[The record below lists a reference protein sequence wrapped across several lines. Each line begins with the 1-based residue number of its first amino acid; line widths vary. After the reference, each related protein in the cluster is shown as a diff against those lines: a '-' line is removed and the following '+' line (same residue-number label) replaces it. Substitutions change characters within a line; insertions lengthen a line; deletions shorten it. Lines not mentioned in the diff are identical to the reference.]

1 MTSYKRNE
9 KNHDAAD
16 AVDIDELE
24 EMVDSEK
31 QDDLGR
37 TGASMSSSTNGKLQL
52 EVKRYRCPTPTL
64 GQQEIKTQ
72 ASLLSGQY
80 YKGHDYQLAQGTIV
94 FSTSVHSTIRLR
106 LPGFFKKD
114 NENGMLVQVGMAPG
128 ARLRTVCAKR
138 RPRIPFSIPCC
149 CEGSK
154 GVYQTVYPKRR
165 GILYRPFSKRIGLS
179 TG

>member
-72 ASLLSGQY
+72 ASLLSGQTR
-80 YKGHDYQLAQGTIV
+80 HCAAL
-94 FSTSVHSTIRLR
+94 
-106 LPGFFKKD
+106 KK
-114 NENGMLVQVGMAPG
+114 
-128 ARLRTVCAKR
+128 
-138 RPRIPFSIPCC
+138 
-149 CEGSK
+149 
-154 GVYQTVYPKRR
+154 
-165 GILYRPFSKRIGLS
+165 
-179 TG
+179 

>member
-1 MTSYKRNE
+1 MNSERWSMQRNKMTSERQ
-9 KNHDAAD
+9 
-16 AVDIDELE
+16 ELQYLRQ
-24 EMVDSEK
+24 M
-31 QDDLGR
+31 
-37 TGASMSSSTNGKLQL
+37 ASFNPRLSG
-52 EVKRYRCPTPTL
+52 YRCPTPTL

-72 ASLLSGQY
+72 ASLLSGRY

-114 NENGMLVQVGMAPG
+114 NENGMLVQVEMAPG

-138 RPRIPFSIPCC
+138 QPRIPFSVPCC

-154 GVYQTVYPKRR
+154 GVYKTVYPKRR